1 MCLSAR
7 LSSFTNVPYIS
18 SSCQT
23 HLQVFCWVQ
32 MFYVFII
39 MLFWVVQPTNFME
52 KIESACII
60 LFFTLVGVQQ
70 QTNKTTKL
78 LLSQYKDDD
87 NNDNNNKLFQQP
99 VPSPLPSIFVP
110 SSFYPVQS
118 LPQQRVQGRVGVGPP
133 ASSSFQVE
141 QHSYTPLIS
150 TMTSSSSSFSSAFID
165 CSLQNYSSKT
175 IADTNSNVHAK
186 G

>member
-1 MCLSAR
+1 
-7 LSSFTNVPYIS
+7 
-18 SSCQT
+18 
-23 HLQVFCWVQ
+23 

-39 MLFWVVQPTNFME
+39 MLFWVVQPTDWK

-87 NNDNNNKLFQQP
+87 DNDNSNKLFQQP

-110 SSFYPVQS
+110 SSFDPVQS
-118 LPQQRVQGRVGVGPP
+118 LQQQ
-133 ASSSFQVE
+133 
-141 QHSYTPLIS
+141 
-150 TMTSSSSSFSSAFID
+150 
-165 CSLQNYSSKT
+165 
-175 IADTNSNVHAK
+175 
-186 G
+186 